1 MVRVELSQLF
11 SDPHAARRGGSGAE
25 LRALAASI
33 AEHGLLSPLTV
44 RRARNGYAIVAG
56 ERRLRALRLLGWQSA
71 PCVLVAADD
80 LESRLMALV
89 ENIQRQDLHYLDEAE
104 ACRAILREHGLTQE
118 ELARRLGRSPS
129 ALANRLRLLKLPEN
143 VRAALR
149 ECPALGERHAR
160 ALLKLSDAGL
170 QLDAAR
176 RAAREKMSVRAL
188 EALVER
194 LARPRP
200 PQPSVKRVFRDGRM
214 FVNAVLNTVKDL
226 KSAGV
231 AASAKVVER
240 EDTVDVVVTLPRV
253 RVR

>member
-1 MVRVELSQLF
+1 M
-11 SDPHAARRGGSGAE
+11 
-25 LRALAASI
+25 
-33 AEHGLLSPLTV
+33 
-44 RRARNGYAIVAG
+44 
-56 ERRLRALRLLGWQSA
+56 
-71 PCVLVAADD
+71 LVAADD
-80 LESRLMALV
+80 SESRLMALV

-149 ECPALGERHAR
+149 ECPALGERHAPAR
-160 ALLKLSDAGL
+160 SSCRTPACSSTPP
-170 QLDAAR
+170 AAPS
-176 RAAREKMSVRAL
+176 EKMSVRAL

-214 FVNAVLNTVKDL
+214 FVKRRAQHRARTQRSGRARRLP
-226 KSAGV
+226 AGAPASP
-231 AASAKVVER
+231 AASR
-240 EDTVDVVVTLPRV
+240 SP
-253 RVR
+253 